1 MRRQIDSHDTE
12 QAGATILRRSAHAAV
27 IGNRYPRRSRLAC
40 VRLEA
45 AGDYRH
51 RRDRYQW
58 LCGVDQVQAARVV
71 MTIYALKTA
80 NPGPRTSLMRCSGRR
95 CGIGK
100 HH

>member
-1 MRRQIDSHDTE
+1 MREEINSHDTE
-12 QAGATILRRSAHAAV
+12 QAGPEILWRGTHAAL

-40 VRLEA
+40 IRMEA

-51 RRDRYQW
+51 RCNHYQRP
-58 LCGVDQVQAARVV
+58 CRVDQVQTARVV
-71 MTIYALKTA
+71 NTFPRLKSRFGTHLL
-80 NPGPRTSLMRCSGRR
+80 TCSIRR